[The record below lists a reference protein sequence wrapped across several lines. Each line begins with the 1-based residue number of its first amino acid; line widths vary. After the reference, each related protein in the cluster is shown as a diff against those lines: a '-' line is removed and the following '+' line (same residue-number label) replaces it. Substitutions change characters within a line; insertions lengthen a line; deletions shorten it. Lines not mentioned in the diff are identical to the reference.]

1 MAGLVGFD
9 PANSGQQP
17 VDDMGNPISVG
28 VWGDS
33 SIGVGVFG
41 TSGVPTANLSNI
53 SIIGPAGVIGH
64 SLGDTGLWGES
75 IQGSG
80 VIGRSQI
87 NNGVLGVTFSAT
99 DDSAGVF
106 GTSTVG
112 GNGVVGFVGDAAGV
126 IGNSVTGTGVQGITG
141 TGNGVVGESV
151 GLNGNPPAAGV
162 FGRSDTFGVRGVS
175 GPGNGVQGE
184 SDTGA
189 GVKGAST
196 QDVGVRGVSTSFN
209 GMLGL
214 TLGAASGVSGIQF
227 SSEDGSGVF
236 GESIVGTGVD
246 GFSFNGIGV
255 RGQGRDYAGMFLGRV
270 LITGSLSKGGGGF
283 TIDHPLD
290 PGAKYL
296 RHSFVE
302 SPDMLNVYN
311 GNITTDANGEAHV
324 TLPHYFETLN
334 QDFRY
339 QLTVIGQFAQAIV
352 SQEIANSCFT
362 IKTDHPRVKVSWQV
376 TGIRQDAW
384 AMANRIVVEEEKGE
398 EDKGCYLHPELQGQP
413 KEAQLHGNRYHETQL
428 SRVSQLAP
436 EHLSKQI
443 QQHLQAL
450 SCGDR
455 GEAGEL
461 QRLVGEARRFA
472 ERHHRKE
479 PRRIDDSRLQQ
490 EWQRVRELVQRMSTR

>member
-1 MAGLVGFD
+1 
-9 PANSGQQP
+9 
-17 VDDMGNPISVG
+17 
-28 VWGDS
+28 
-33 SIGVGVFG
+33 
-41 TSGVPTANLSNI
+41 
-53 SIIGPAGVIGH
+53 
-64 SLGDTGLWGES
+64 
-75 IQGSG
+75 
-80 VIGRSQI
+80 
-87 NNGVLGVTFSAT
+87 VLGVTFSAT
-99 DDSAGVF
+99 PDGAGVF

-151 GLNGNPPAAGV
+151 GLNGSPPAAGV
-162 FGRSDTFGVRGVS
+162 FGRSDTFGVRGIS

-184 SDTGA
+184 SETGA
-189 GVKGAST
+189 GVKGVST
-196 QDVGVRGVSTSFN
+196 QDAGVRGVSTSFN

-236 GESIVGTGVD
+236 GESIVGAGVD

-283 TIDHPLD
+283 AIDHPLD
-290 PGAKYL
+290 PESKYL

-311 GNITTDANGEAHV
+311 GNITTDANGEAHIR
-324 TLPHYFETLN
+324 LPHYFEALN

-352 SQEIANSCFT
+352 SQEIANNSFT
-362 IKTDHPRVKVSWQV
+362 IKTDHPQVKVSWQV
-376 TGIRQDAW
+376 TGIRRDAW
-384 AMANRIVVEEEKGE
+384 AAANRIAVEEEKAV
-398 EDKGCYLHPELQGQP
+398 EDKGRYLHPELLGQP
-413 KEAQLHGNRYHETQL
+413 KEAQIHQNRCHETQL
-428 SRVSQLAP
+428 GRVSKLVP
-436 EHLSKQI
+436 EQLSKQI
-443 QQHLQAL
+443 QQHMQAL
-450 SCGDR
+450 SRGDR
-455 GEAGEL
+455 VEGGEL

-490 EWQRVRELVQRMSTR
+490 EWQRVQELVKRMSTR